1 MSNSDYCQKYP
12 NSQECQNKGNTQSW
26 SDLQE
31 ALVLIPKG
39 LEAFIRMQF
48 TPEGIVIMQI
58 FEKTNMVISK
68 VILDGLIKNIIS
80 KTIKKI
86 TEYGVESELIA
97 VRAMSAIGSATA
109 DVLSEIVVPVIGEIL
124 FFLQLGG
131 IWDLWDP
138 CDLNEQIDS
147 STLTKLT
154 TTYNKIFRDSTLAN
168 YGSSTD
174 ALGNKFF
181 TNKFPIEY
189 SGNNL
194 LLQVTQNTQQCKY
207 YNDLFGKLFSSYLL
221 TLRVNSNGYLIDWN
235 SNIGQET
242 LKHSLPDVKDKNW
255 LKNFW
260 NEYSL
265 HTGALANDN
274 TVAQNWIHRNWPIL
288 VIIFISILIIIM
300 LIIKKKNVKNVSN
313 K

>member
-26 SDLQE
+26 NDLQE

-48 TPEGIVIMQI
+48 TPDGIVIMEI

-68 VILDGLIKNIIS
+68 GILDGLIKNIVA
-80 KTIKKI
+80 KTIKNI
-86 TEYGVESELIA
+86 AEYTAESEFIA
-97 VRAMSAIGSATA
+97 VRTMAAIGDATA
-109 DVLSEIVVPVIGEIL
+109 DVLSDVVVPVIGWVL

-154 TTYNKIFRDSTLAN
+154 TKYNKIFRDSTLAN

-174 ALGNKFF
+174 TIGNKFF
-181 TNKFPIEY
+181 ANKFPIEY

-194 LLQVTQNTQQCKY
+194 LLQITQNSQQCKY
-207 YNDLFGKLFSSYLL
+207 YNKLFGKFFSSYLL
-221 TLRVNSNGYLIDWN
+221 TLRVNSYGYLIDWN

-242 LKHSLPDVKDKNW
+242 LKHSLPDIKNKNW

-260 NEYSL
+260 NEYSK
-265 HTGALANDN
+265 HTGALANHN
-274 TVAQNWIHRNWPIL
+274 TVAQNWIHRNWPFL
-288 VIIFISILIIIM
+288 LIIFISILIIIM
-300 LIIKKKNVKNVSN
+300 LIIKKKNVK